1 MNRKWTEDESRWLR
15 DNHARMDVQSLSQ
28 RLGIP
33 IAEVE
38 KRLKVMKLA
47 SADEAPAPQ
56 LTRKAPAT
64 LREAVREMSAARR
77 DYEKAMEAFH
87 RRDLADAA
95 KRFEAVVDKYP
106 EAREYVDR
114 ARMYLAACRNG
125 GKKTAPAPS
134 SPEELYH
141 AAVYEKNRGQVS
153 KALELLK
160 RATSTREADPRFLYL
175 AACCHALAGS
185 AEDAIASLGRAI
197 AADPM
202 NRIHAR
208 LETDLSSLRGRPGFS
223 ELLAG

>member
-1 MNRKWTEDESRWLR
+1 MSRKWTEDESRWLR

-33 IAEVE
+33 ITEVE
-38 KRLKVMKLA
+38 KRLKQMKLGPSDAA
-47 SADEAPAPQ
+47 SPPPPA
-56 LTRKAPAT
+56 RKAPAT
-64 LREAVREMSAARR
+64 LKEAVREMSAARR
-77 DYEKAMEAFH
+77 DYEKAMDAFH
-87 RRDLADAA
+87 RRELADAA
-95 KRFEAVVDKYP
+95 KRFEALVEKHPD
-106 EAREYVDR
+106 AREYVDR

-125 GKKTAPAPS
+125 GKKNAPVPS

-141 AAVYEKNRGQVS
+141 AAVFEKNRGQVTR
-153 KALELLK
+153 ALELLK
-160 RATSTREADPRFLYL
+160 KATAARDSDPRFLYL

-185 AEDAIASLGRAI
+185 PEDALASLGRAI